1 MSAPKQENDSDSND
15 TMITT
20 DIPVKQEFD
29 NNNNGYDA
37 SGLNNGTTQPPVSE
51 TVQQSIGN
59 DIADDLLLP
68 DPPDP
73 TTTSSIQTT
82 ESNNSDSFDNIIDS
96 SLASVLSP
104 LQIKSPSI
112 GPMNA
117 PAPTTNT
124 NTTTNIKKETS
135 PKNENKKRAQLRA
148 MYLAGFNAAQQ
159 ARRQQQQQTFHQ
171 TRSLGLNTASDEN
184 DIDVG
189 GIPNPLKNSHST
201 TIPRTPSLS
210 SMPSPALSSASPK
223 TPTTPSSSSTG
234 GLSNPFPRKLLE
246 MLDKEDPNVV
256 SWLPSGDS
264 FTVRDADVFV
274 SEVLPRYFRHTKL
287 TSFQRQ
293 LNLYGFRR
301 VTKGPDQGAYR
312 HESFHRDHPDWCL
325 KMKRSKQKSGAS
337 PRLTSTP
344 RGRSNSIGISP
355 SVTPIAEL
363 PYSAVNEPSALSL
376 NDPTNLSN
384 SNLNVHTAQF
394 RSIPAK
400 PSTLQQPEL
409 SQAGPPQTGLS
420 ILMNGNTS
428 SNNGTTTITN
438 NIRNNN
444 TSSNGRQKIC
454 VLTPEQRKI
463 MQRDILDREKQAS
476 ALAAA
481 GMLAESKRN
490 NTTIT
495 TAPPLH
501 YYAHAYDSNWVPSN
515 DILGDL
521 GDDMD
526 FSTMFD
532 NKNEDFMLTSNTK

>member
-1 MSAPKQENDSDSND
+1 MGAQ
-15 TMITT
+15 
-20 DIPVKQEFD
+20 
-29 NNNNGYDA
+29 A
-37 SGLNNGTTQPPVSE
+37 PVSE
-51 TVQQSIGN
+51 TILECTDN
-59 DIADDLLLP
+59 DMTDDPLLP

-73 TTTSSIQTT
+73 TTISSLTKTT
-82 ESNNSDSFDNIIDS
+82 ESNNRNVGSIDNIIDS

-104 LQIKSPSI
+104 LQIKSPSL

-117 PAPTTNT
+117 PT
-124 NTTTNIKKETS
+124 NTTPASTNIKKETS

-159 ARRQQQQQTFHQ
+159 ARRQQQHFHQ
-171 TRSLGLNTASDEN
+171 TRSLSLNAASEER

-201 TIPRTPSLS
+201 SIPRTPSLS

-223 TPTTPSSSSTG
+223 TPTTPSSGSSG

-246 MLDKEDPNVV
+246 MLEKEDTNVV
-256 SWLPSGDS
+256 SWLPSGDA

-274 SEVLPRYFRHTKL
+274 AEVLPRYFRHTKL

-325 KMKRSKQKSGAS
+325 KMKRSKQKSSAS

-344 RGRSNSIGISP
+344 RGRSNSIGTSP

-376 NDPTNLSN
+376 SDTTTSN
-384 SNLNVHTAQF
+384 HNVHTTQF
-394 RSIPAK
+394 RST
-400 PSTLQQPEL
+400 SLQQPEL

-428 SNNGTTTITN
+428 NNRKN
-438 NIRNNN
+438 S

-454 VLTPEQRKI
+454 VLTPQQRKL
-463 MQRDILDREKQAS
+463 MQQDILDREKQAS

-481 GMLAESKRN
+481 GMLAESKSKDSTID
-490 NTTIT
+490 NTTT
-495 TAPPLH
+495 TATVPPLN
-501 YYAHAYDSNWVPSN
+501 YYAYAYDSNWVPST
-515 DILGDL
+515 DIIGDL

-532 NKNEDFMLTSNTK
+532 NKNEDFMLTGYTK